1 MGQKVSPVALRIGIN
16 KDWISRWYANK
27 KDYGRL
33 AVEDERIR
41 KFIKK
46 EYSFAGLQR
55 IEIERNTEKTIVIV
69 HCAKPSYIIGR
80 RGVKADKLTEDLVK
94 LCKGRVLDL
103 KVIEVLKPELC
114 AQLVGDSI
122 VQQLEKQ
129 SHHRRIMHK
138 AIETVLGAGAQ
149 GIKIRISGRIGG
161 AEIARAESLS
171 KGKVPLHTL
180 KADID
185 YARSTAHLSKGTIGV
200 KVWIYKGEIERVKK
214 SQLQS
219 LSPAKPGEKPL
230 VPSATLKTGIA
241 APISLGASPAVA
253 APEQK
258 PNA

>member
-16 KDWISRWYANK
+16 KDWLSRWYANK

-33 AVEDERIR
+33 AVEDEKIR

-46 EYSFAGLQR
+46 EYSFAGLQK

-69 HCAKPSYIIGR
+69 YCAKPSYIIGR
-80 RGVKADKLTEDLVK
+80 GGVKADKLTGDLVK
-94 LCKGRVLDL
+94 LCKGKVTDL
-103 KVIEVLKPELC
+103 KVVEVLKPELS

-138 AIETVLGAGAQ
+138 AIETVLEAGAL
-149 GIKIRISGRIGG
+149 GMKIRISGRIGG
-161 AEIARAESLS
+161 AEIARAETLS
-171 KGKVPLHTL
+171 KGKIPLHTF

-200 KVWIYKGEIERVKK
+200 KVWINKGELVRTKK
-214 SQLQS
+214 NLAPTIG
-219 LSPAKPGEKPL
+219 SPRG
-230 VPSATLKTGIA
+230 AT
-241 APISLGASPAVA
+241 APISRLGAFPTQTTNPAALVS
-253 APEQK
+253 PEQK
-258 PNA
+258 SKT